1 MDPSNDLK
9 PRISVT
15 VPAMLGYDFYSRGT
29 RLVGGANLS
38 RAAREFSSFAQLRRI
53 IQYRR
58 AMLWWKPDRCCF
70 TRRGPPECEEP
81 KRTS

>member
-9 PRISVT
+9 PRISVI
-15 VPAMLGYDFYSRGT
+15 VPAMLGYDLILAALE
-29 RLVGGANLS
+29 LVGGANLS
-38 RAAREFSSFAQLRRI
+38 RAAQFSSFAQQRRI
-53 IQYRR
+53 IRYRR

>member
-9 PRISVT
+9 PRISVI
-15 VPAMLGYDFYSRGT
+15 VPAMLGYDSILAALDCGRRKLVASSSR
-29 RLVGGANLS
+29 
-38 RAAREFSSFAQLRRI
+38 FSSFAQLRRI